1 MKNENSSWY
10 KLDNAAKIYPAILS
24 RKNPATFRVAV
35 ILNEDVDKD
44 ILLSSVNDVID
55 RFPTMK
61 VRLKKGLFWNYFE
74 NNDKKVLVHKEEY
87 SPCYMINQ
95 NLNNN
100 YLFRVSYYNK
110 RISLEIFHAL
120 TDGTGGMEFL
130 KSILYRYFKLK
141 GYDINC
147 DNLIITNK
155 DFPKIDEIENSY
167 SKVIN
172 KKRIKKDKIK
182 SAQHIRGKVLKNN
195 SIDVIHGVINVEKLL
210 KISKSLDVTLT
221 EYLASLFV
229 LSVYE
234 KNKVINKKPITINI
248 PVNLRNLYDSKSL
261 RNFSYFVNVSVDTN
275 EELTFDKIL
284 IKVKEKLR
292 EGTEK
297 ENINSKLNTIV
308 KADRNTLLRLTPLF
322 LKNLILKNTRK
333 MLSDNVKTSTMT
345 NLGVVK
351 LPDSMVDLV
360 SHFEFILYSAPPVN
374 INCGICTFN
383 NKIVISMSKSIV
395 ETDIIRYFF
404 TYLSKNLNL
413 DVFIYSND

>member
-35 ILNEDVDKD
+35 ILNEYVDKD
-44 ILLSSVNDVID
+44 ILLASVNDVID

-61 VRLKKGLFWNYFE
+61 VKLKKGLFWNYFE

-100 YLFRVSYYNK
+100 YLFRVSYYNR

-130 KSILYRYFKLK
+130 NSILYRYFELKEYKL
-141 GYDINC
+141 NC
-147 DNLIITNK
+147 ENMIITNK
-155 DFPKIDEIENSY
+155 DFPSIRELEDSY
-167 SKVIN
+167 YKVVSKE
-172 KKRIKKDKIK
+172 KIKKEKIRK
-182 SAQHIRGKVLKNN
+182 AQHIKGKVLKNN
-195 SIDVIHGVINVEKLL
+195 SIGVIHGVLNVNDLL

-234 KNKVINKKPITINI
+234 KNKIITKKPITINI

-261 RNFSYFVNVSVDTN
+261 RNFSYFVNVSIDTN
-275 EELTFDKIL
+275 EDLTFDKIL
-284 IKVKEKLR
+284 TKVKQNLR
-292 EGTEK
+292 EGTKK

-308 KADRNTLLRLTPLF
+308 KVDKNTLLRLTPLF
-322 LKNLILKNTRK
+322 IKNLILKNTRK
-333 MLSDNVKTSTMT
+333 MLSDNIKTSTIT
-345 NLGVVK
+345 NLGVIK
-351 LPDSMVDLV
+351 LPESMINLV

-383 NKIVISMSKSIV
+383 DKIVISMSKSIV